1 MTEHIAIVP
10 DWQQAVRRI
19 LFIGLLG
26 MFVDSRLGFV
36 GVLQYRD
43 GLGAGWICPPWLT
56 ALWMAFATTL
66 KSSLGWLEGCYA
78 AAAIAGGIFGPLS
91 YYGGHA
97 AGALRVR
104 GDLVDGLLVLTV
116 LWAVLLPGLL
126 WLGAASNL
134 KPKTES
140 G

>member
-1 MTEHIAIVP
+1 MDLP
-10 DWQQAVRRI
+10 
-19 LFIGLLG
+19 
-26 MFVDSRLGFV
+26 
-36 GVLQYRD
+36 
-43 GLGAGWICPPWLT
+43 PPWLT

-66 KSSLGWLEGCYA
+66 KSSLGWLEGRYA